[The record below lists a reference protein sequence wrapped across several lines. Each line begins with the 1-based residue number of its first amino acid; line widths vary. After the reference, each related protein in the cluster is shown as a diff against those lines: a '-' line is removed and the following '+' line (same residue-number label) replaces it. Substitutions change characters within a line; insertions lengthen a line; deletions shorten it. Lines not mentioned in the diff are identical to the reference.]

1 MAEVINAKK
10 GKRKSYIR
18 ELKLSAIKWY
28 NDNGKN
34 ICQTA
39 EKFEV
44 DRKQICNWVAMGTEI
59 HESKTFTRK
68 ISSGRKAF
76 FPEEI
81 LHQEFLEI

>member
-1 MAEVINAKK
+1 
-10 GKRKSYIR
+10 
-18 ELKLSAIKWY
+18 
-28 NDNGKN
+28 
-34 ICQTA
+34 
-39 EKFEV
+39 
-44 DRKQICNWVAMGTEI
+44 MGTEI